1 MEPVLNV
8 NNLVVKYKDFDAVK
22 NVSFAV
28 NEGEIFGII
37 GPNGAGKT
45 SLVEAIEGLRKRSG
59 GEVCVMGVDPLKNR
73 TEAYAKIGVQLQETA
88 YPANATVEEICKL
101 FSCFYDNPVPYKE
114 LMAEIGFEGH
124 LKKKVRSLSGGERQ
138 KLSILLALLGRPQL
152 VFLDE
157 LTTGLDPSARHE
169 VWDTLRKYKSKG
181 ISMVLITH
189 FMDEIENL
197 CDRVAV
203 MKNGE
208 MIKIGTPQEIIKAF
222 CNERRVTFKAAIDN
236 AFELF
241 KGINSIKDIIQ
252 HNDNVEIIADS
263 DSIGLEVAGK
273 LSEHHIH
280 AVDFMVHQANMEDA
294 FLIMNEKG

>member
-1 MEPVLNV
+1 
-8 NNLVVKYKDFDAVK
+8 
-22 NVSFAV
+22 
-28 NEGEIFGII
+28 
-37 GPNGAGKT
+37 
-45 SLVEAIEGLRKRSG
+45 
-59 GEVCVMGVDPLKNR
+59 
-73 TEAYAKIGVQLQETA
+73 
-88 YPANATVEEICKL
+88 
-101 FSCFYDNPVPYKE
+101 
-114 LMAEIGFEGH
+114 MAEIGFEGH